1 MLKLLKELNQEHVIE
16 KFHKSSK
23 TEQQNFLIQ
32 FNKLDKICRGGIKGY
47 LIRAKKLLEES
58 KNKTNHLNDTIIEI
72 PDNIPHI
79 EIGTPEFFELDQL
92 GFNHLKETVFV
103 LVAGGLGERLG
114 YSGIKIGLP
123 NDLIT
128 LRTYI
133 EVYTDYIKL
142 MKIELKK
149 ENICL
154 MNGISLYV

>member
-1 MLKLLKELNQEHVIE
+1 MLKLLKELNQEHIIE

-79 EIGTPEFFELDQL
+79 EIGIPEFFELDQL

-128 LRTYI
+128 LSTYI
-133 EVYTDYIKL
+133 EIYTDYIKL